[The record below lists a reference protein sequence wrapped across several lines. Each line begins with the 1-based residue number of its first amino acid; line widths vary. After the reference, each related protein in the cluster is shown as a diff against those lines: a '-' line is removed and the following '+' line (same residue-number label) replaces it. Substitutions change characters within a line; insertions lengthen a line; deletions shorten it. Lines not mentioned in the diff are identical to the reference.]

1 LRETL
6 RRLGSPDAI
15 SGFTVL
21 SLFLVNTSG
30 TLILANVLYPDRLGD
45 ALLARSLSIIPMIGI
60 LGLAKYLLKSFG
72 AGRSRPTWTIV
83 TFIAS
88 VLVGSGVFDS
98 LLLIQNVTEPS
109 AFWYRIFWRATVSLA
124 VIVLTG
130 LLVVS
135 TRELNRKNDELK
147 TSAQIILA
155 MRVQAADRIAQRKS
169 SLLGQIFTD
178 VKVAL
183 TSQNSHTSTTES
195 LKRLLSEVI
204 RPLSYRLAR
213 EVPGEGADTQFQ
225 ESGRAPRLAIFREAL
240 NTNPIHPLLGGSL
253 LVLILFPFVA
263 ISGGARVLSSF
274 AFLSVWVIA
283 SYLLKLIWGKLR
295 LSVGVGV
302 RAGLFVLG
310 IVLVTTL
317 SLFVVRVLF
326 GELTQPWFVAGE
338 ILCFVVSIAVAILHA
353 AFMQLREVSFT
364 LAKTIDELK
373 REVIFLNN
381 GLRIMQKSISRV
393 LHGPVQQEITLAIK
407 KIQDSTNAEEA
418 RQVAMV
424 SQVRINNALAKL
436 AEPDGAP
443 INLSDS
449 LRMFAELWEGSVA
462 IAITLRKADLKII
475 QIRPNLPQV
484 LDELAREA
492 CRNAIVHGQPV
503 NISITFSVD
512 SGNRS
517 VEMVVENDGKALE
530 PGAQGGLGS
539 QIFDDLTMRWSRTQ
553 VGHLVRLVSTVPF

>member
-1 LRETL
+1 M
-6 RRLGSPDAI
+6 
-15 SGFTVL
+15 
-21 SLFLVNTSG
+21 SG
-30 TLILANVLYPDRLGD
+30 TLILENVRSPDRLGD

-72 AGRSRPTWTIV
+72 GWRSRPAWTIAIV
-83 TFIAS
+83 IAS
-88 VLVGSGVFDS
+88 ALVGNGVFDS
-98 LLLIQNVTEPS
+98 LLLIQNVIEPS
-109 AFWYRIFWRATVSLA
+109 AFWSRIFWRAAVPLA

-135 TRELNRKNDELK
+135 TREFNRKNDELR
-147 TSAQIILA
+147 TSAQIIRA
-155 MRVQAADRIAQRKS
+155 MPVQAADLIAQRKS
-169 SLLGQIFTD
+169 LLLKQIFTD

-183 TSQNSHTSTTES
+183 ASQNSHAATAES

-213 EVPGEGADTQFQ
+213 EAPGEDADTQFQ
-225 ESGRAPRLAIFREAL
+225 ESGRAPWLAILREAL
-240 NTNPIHPLLGGSL
+240 YANPIHPLLGGSV
-253 LVLILFPFVA
+253 LVLVLFPFVEL
-263 ISGGARVLSSF
+263 SGGARVLSSF

-283 SYLLKLIWGKLR
+283 SYLMKLIWGKLP

-302 RAGLFVLG
+302 RAGLFVLA
-310 IVLVTTL
+310 IALVTTL

-326 GELTQPWFVAGE
+326 GQLTQPWFVAGE

-353 AFMQLREVSFT
+353 VFMQLRGVSFS
-364 LAKTIDELK
+364 LAKTIDELQ

-407 KIQDSTNAEEA
+407 KIQDSTDPEEA
-418 RQVAMV
+418 RQIAKV

-462 IAITLRKADLKII
+462 IALTLRKADLKII
-475 QIRPNLPQV
+475 QVRPNLPQV

-492 CRNAIVHGQPV
+492 CRNAIVHGQPT
-503 NISITFSVD
+503 NISISFSVD

-517 VEMVVENDGKALE
+517 VEMVVDNDGKALE

-539 QIFDDLTMRWSRTQ
+539 QMFDDLTMRWSRTQ
-553 VGHLVRLVSTVPF
+553 VGPLVRLVSTVPF